1 MSLPKY
7 VLIIFVSIRV
17 MSSSGSLEVVDE
29 GLLEV
34 LPGVDGVWLEALKP
48 SKGCGLQ
55 S

>member
-1 MSLPKY
+1 MMSTCSDY
-7 VLIIFVSIRV
+7 
-17 MSSSGSLEVVDE
+17 GSLEVVDR
-29 GLLEV
+29 GPLEM